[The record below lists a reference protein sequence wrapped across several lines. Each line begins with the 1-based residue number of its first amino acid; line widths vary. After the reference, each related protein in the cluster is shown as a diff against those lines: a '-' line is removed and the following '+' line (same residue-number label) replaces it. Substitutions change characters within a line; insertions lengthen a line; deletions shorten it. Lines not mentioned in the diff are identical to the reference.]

1 MDMEDHADDLARRR
15 ARAAQM
21 SGDAAV
27 ARRHAVGHALIDD
40 AIDRPDTRPT
50 LVRALE
56 MATSKRVERP
66 WRTHGVRPL

>member
-1 MDMEDHADDLARRR
+1 MDMKDHADDLARRR

-27 ARRHAVGHALIDD
+27 ARQHAAGNALIDV
-40 AIDRPDTRPT
+40 AIDRPATRPT

-66 WRTHGVRPL
+66 WRTHGVMPV